1 MKKFLL
7 GVVVALVCLLGYQYF
22 KNEWQE
28 KEDLLEASN
37 LIEQEIK
44 NVSKLVVSEGSYA
57 KIYNYENKESFVFKF
72 LSARKKALILVNAKA
87 TVSYDLRALTYHI
100 DQENKTLTITSI
112 PEPELSINPDI
123 KYYDV
128 TQDYLNQFDEK
139 DYNKIKTRINT
150 DLKKQINNSVL
161 VKNAENRLIS
171 ELQKLFVVTNSMGWT
186 IKYNQEELN
195 SQEDFKSIKD

>member
-171 ELQKLFVVTNSMGWT
+171 ELQKLFVLTNSMGWT
-186 IKYNQEELN
+186 IKYNQEQLN